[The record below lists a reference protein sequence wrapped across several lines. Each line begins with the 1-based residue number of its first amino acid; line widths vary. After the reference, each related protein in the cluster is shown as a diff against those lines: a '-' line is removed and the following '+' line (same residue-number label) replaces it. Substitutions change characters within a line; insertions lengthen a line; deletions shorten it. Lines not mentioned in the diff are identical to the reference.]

1 MEPDLIELKKL
12 NKKYDSVQAVKDI
25 SFSIKPGEIFGLL
38 GPNGAGKSTTI
49 KMIMN
54 ILDPDSGQILFDGKK
69 LKASDNEKIG
79 YLPEERGMYKKSTVT
94 EFITYFG
101 MLKGRSIEQLEM
113 EIEKWLTYFDL
124 HDWRYKKTEE
134 LSKGMSQKVQFI
146 TSIIHDPEIIILDEP
161 FSGLDPLSMDKLRG
175 AILLLKDAGKTIIF
189 STHVMEQAEKI
200 CSHIMILN
208 RGEAAITGSVSEIK
222 SSFGNKMIA
231 LEFDGDG
238 SFIEALEEVES
249 IIKYPRYV
257 EVELK
262 DEELADSFL
271 RNIIDKISIKRYERI
286 VPSLHK
292 VFISSIGEDLL

>member
-1 MEPDLIELKKL
+1 MIELKKL
-12 NKKYDSVQAVKDI
+12 NKSYDTVTAVDSI
-25 SFSIKPGEIFGLL
+25 SFSIKNGEIFGLL

-54 ILDPDSGQILFDGKK
+54 ILEPDSGEILFDGKK
-69 LKASDNEKIG
+69 LQESDNERIG

-101 MLKGRSIEQLEM
+101 RLKGRTMKQLEM
-113 EIEKWLTYFDL
+113 QTQKWLTYFDL
-124 HDWRYKKTEE
+124 SDWRYKKTEE

-146 TSIIHDPEIIILDEP
+146 TAIIHDPDIIILDEP
-161 FSGLDPLSMDKLRG
+161 FSGLDPISMDKLRE

-208 RGEAAITGSVSEIK
+208 KGKTVINGTVSDIK
-222 SSFGNKMIA
+222 GSFGNKMIA

-238 SFIEALEEVES
+238 NFIEEMDEVES
-249 IIKYPRYV
+249 LIKYPRYV

-262 DEELADSFL
+262 DEDLADLFL
-271 RNIIDKISIKRYERI
+271 KKIVNKLSIKRYERI

-292 VFISSIGEDLL
+292 VFISSIENE